1 MEKNFTKKLN
11 NIDVERRLLLS
22 ENCINDFPRGQEAYL
37 KFKDEDG
44 QVWTFRCRAPPVGGS
59 PALYGDWFLF
69 VRSKDLKA
77 GDVIEIALDR
87 EKDRSS
93 WWISIHNQ
101 GQENNFNNSELVHS
115 ICMQNLVS
123 P

>member
-22 ENCINDFPRGQEAYL
+22 ENCINDFPRGHEAYL

-77 GDVIEIALDR
+77 GDVIEMALDR
-87 EKDRSS
+87 EKDQAAAEQFTIKVKKTTSTTR
-93 WWISIHNQ
+93 N
-101 GQENNFNNSELVHS
+101 
-115 ICMQNLVS
+115 
-123 P
+123 